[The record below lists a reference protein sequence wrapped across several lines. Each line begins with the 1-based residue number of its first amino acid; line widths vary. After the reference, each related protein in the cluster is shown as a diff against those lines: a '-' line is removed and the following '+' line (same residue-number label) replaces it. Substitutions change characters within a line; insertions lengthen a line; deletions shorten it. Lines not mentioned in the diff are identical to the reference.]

1 MSSYADAE
9 LLLVTYLTAAFPSA
23 RVVTETPAAM
33 PTQLIQVERI
43 GGIDPQISLDQ
54 ATIDVE
60 CFAATRAGATDL
72 ANKVRASLRF
82 AAAGFTANGATIS
95 RVDTLIGPGWRPYA
109 NVNVR
114 RVGATYQITLHNH
127 Q

>member
-1 MSSYADAE
+1 MSSYADVEAV
-9 LLLVTYLTAAFPSA
+9 LVAYLTAAFPAA
-23 RVVTETPAAM
+23 RVGTETPSAM
-33 PTQLIQVERI
+33 PTQMIQVERI
-43 GGIDPQISLDQ
+43 GGPDAVPSIDP
-54 ATIDVE
+54 ATVDVE

-82 AAAGFTANGATIS
+82 AASGYTMLGATIA
-95 RVDTLIGPGWRPYA
+95 RVDTIVGPGWRPYA
-109 NVNVR
+109 DTNAR